1 MWGRLRLNPS
11 FWAGGFLVLVIVGTA
26 VFAPVIA
33 PHDPTE
39 LFNDGI
45 SSIGA
50 PLPPNHKFPL
60 GTDALGR
67 DILSRLVYGARLSL
81 AISVLGNL
89 LAVVLGVSMGAV
101 AGWYR
106 GWVEQV
112 IMRFTD
118 IMLAF
123 PALLL
128 AMALVTI
135 KGASLTIIIIVI
147 GMVSWTGLC
156 RITYGQVIALREREW
171 VESAQATGVG
181 GIRILVR
188 HIMPHLSAPIVVY
201 ATLGIGLTVVFEA
214 TLSYLGLGVPPPAP
228 SWGRMI
234 QDGANPNV
242 LQFWWL
248 MLFPSLALF
257 LTVLSFN
264 LLGDAFRDALDP
276 RGQQGNAY
284 GYRQR

>member
-1 MWGRLRLNPS
+1 MWRRLRHNPS
-11 FWAGGFLVLVIVGTA
+11 FWAGGFLVTLIVGA
-26 VFAPVIA
+26 AIFAPFLA
-33 PHDPTE
+33 PHDPTQ

-50 PLPPNHKFPL
+50 PLAPTHKFPL

-67 DILSRLVYGARLSL
+67 DVLSRLVYGARLSL
-81 AISVLGNL
+81 AISILGNL
-89 LAVVLGVSMGAV
+89 LAVTLGVSMGAA
-101 AGWYR
+101 AGWWR
-106 GWVEQV
+106 GWVEQI

-135 KGASLTIIIIVI
+135 KGASLTVIIIVI

-156 RITYGQVIALREREW
+156 RITYGQVVALREREW
-171 VESAQATGVG
+171 IESARASGVG
-181 GIRILVR
+181 GVRILVR
-188 HIMPHLSAPIVVY
+188 HIFPHLAAPIVVY
-201 ATLGIGLTVVFEA
+201 ATLGVGLTVVFEA

-248 MLFPSLALF
+248 MLFPSVALF

-264 LLGDAFRDALDP
+264 LLGDALRDALDP
-276 RGQQGNAY
+276 RGQEGNAFA
-284 GYRQR
+284 GRQH